1 MLTKDILEKPK
12 YLRMTLGELD
22 HLPYAI
28 RPPSPNRTRKIGTA
42 AQPSTSHRSISR
54 CTQRIAA
61 ELWGWM
67 GYLVDNLSLEV
78 YPPKRS
84 QSWVIANLVP
94 HLQELGLHQKP
105 PNQRPSREFVGT
117 RSPRE

>member
-1 MLTKDILEKPK
+1 
-12 YLRMTLGELD
+12 
-22 HLPYAI
+22 
-28 RPPSPNRTRKIGTA
+28 
-42 AQPSTSHRSISR
+42 
-54 CTQRIAA
+54 
-61 ELWGWM
+61 M